1 MKVIHQIKPIFFVL
15 FVLILT
21 FQAIWMFDLIQQR
34 QKLIDL
40 HLQAALKYSL
50 SELCQNPTPVLSSSV
65 ETQLKKHI
73 DQELYYF
80 QENIHYRVHLIV
92 EKGLRNQKSFGLQ
105 IPSSCTTSSQN
116 QWVVVEQISPRHDLL
131 QSIIGWLALNFIF
144 IVLQLLFIRY
154 YFKSDKSQ
162 SHLQKLKDDFISNM
176 THELKT
182 PISTISVA
190 SELLLNEKISLNSEL
205 TRKYHNVI
213 LEENNRLKLLV
224 DRVMEVSIFEK
235 GDGRMNLTIQSAHSL
250 INSALQGLAVIIQK
264 KSGSLQ
270 MHLNASNDFIQI
282 DSNHF
287 QNIISNLVEN
297 AIKYSNLPPEIS
309 ITTSNQDKEFLIQIT
324 DNGIGIDKNEL
335 SEIFT
340 KYYRSRQ
347 SKEIKT
353 GFGLGLYYVDKVV
366 KAHDAQMQVKS
377 ELGRG
382 TTFLLRFKQ

>member
-1 MKVIHQIKPIFFVL
+1 
-15 FVLILT
+15 
-21 FQAIWMFDLIQQR
+21 
-34 QKLIDL
+34 
-40 HLQAALKYSL
+40 
-50 SELCQNPTPVLSSSV
+50 
-65 ETQLKKHI
+65 
-73 DQELYYF
+73 
-80 QENIHYRVHLIV
+80 
-92 EKGLRNQKSFGLQ
+92 
-105 IPSSCTTSSQN
+105 
-116 QWVVVEQISPRHDLL
+116 
-131 QSIIGWLALNFIF
+131 
-144 IVLQLLFIRY
+144 
-154 YFKSDKSQ
+154 
-162 SHLQKLKDDFISNM
+162 M

-353 GFGLGLYYVDKVV
+353 GFGLGLYYVDKVM
-366 KAHDAQMQVKS
+366 KAHDAQIQVKS